1 LVDLVSMH
9 QPGGSRH
16 LKVGAR
22 RGATSRAA
30 ADVPA
35 APATAPSTRRLARA
49 VPRALVARTRRP
61 RTTPRPHREHH
72 HHEGDP
78 MIDDGRYGTSP
89 PTAVRSIVEG
99 SPHAGFAGYSTSGR
113 G

>member
-1 LVDLVSMH
+1 
-9 QPGGSRH
+9 
-16 LKVGAR
+16 
-22 RGATSRAA
+22 
-30 ADVPA
+30 
-35 APATAPSTRRLARA
+35 
-49 VPRALVARTRRP
+49 
-61 RTTPRPHREHH
+61 
-72 HHEGDP
+72 